1 MPEKLTRKEAKERT
15 RQNLLDA
22 LMEVA
27 SKEGLAGLTT
37 TKIAR
42 CAGVAQSS
50 FYFHFEDM
58 NDALRQAA
66 EKMSETIR
74 TSVRLQR
81 QKIDVNDPENAVRST
96 YEAAIDGLLANP
108 LMAEL
113 LLSHRRDTSSPLGD
127 TAREILARSRRE
139 IAEDMRAMGL
149 SEGVLPHHTTHAAL
163 LLSMSLTSVEMLL
176 DDPGADR
183 SEIIAALVHTTTAM
197 ITKAVHDAGEPAR
210 TNTAL

>member
-1 MPEKLTRKEAKERT
+1 MSDKLTRKEAKERT

-74 TSVRLQR
+74 SSVRLER
-81 QKIDVNDPENAVRST
+81 QKIDVNDPERAVRST
-96 YEAAIDGLLANP
+96 YEAAIEGLLANP

-113 LLSHRRDTSSPLGD
+113 LLSHRRDTNSPLGD
-127 TAREILARSRRE
+127 TAREILKRSRRE
-139 IAEDMRAMGL
+139 IAEDMLAMGL
-149 SEGVLPHHTTHAAL
+149 TEGVLPHRETHAAL
-163 LLSMSLTSVEMLL
+163 FQSMSLTAVEMLL
-176 DDPGADR
+176 DDPEANR
-183 SEIIAALVHTTTAM
+183 SQIIEALVHTTTAM
-197 ITKAVHDAGEPAR
+197 ITKAVEDARSAVPSK
-210 TNTAL
+210 TAV